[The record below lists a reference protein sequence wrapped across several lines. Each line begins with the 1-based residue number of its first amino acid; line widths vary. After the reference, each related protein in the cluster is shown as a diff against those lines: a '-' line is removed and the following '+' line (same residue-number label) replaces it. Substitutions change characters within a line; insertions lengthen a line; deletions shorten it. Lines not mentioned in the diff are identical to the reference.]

1 MNKLNIIILNIPD
14 EGYSRNESCT
24 LNLISTF
31 VLSQSTLPYQ
41 RKISNNLSGVHV
53 TQSLVLC
60 VMICR

>member
-1 MNKLNIIILNIPD
+1 MNKLNIIILSIPD

-53 TQSLVLC
+53 TRSLVLC